1 MTTEGKSHTAC
12 KLLTLFINANN
23 EMLSLFWFHIRR
35 IPHHIINF
43 QSLVITFHWSHLTLL
58 CWGTLVLAGCCL
70 CYRLLVLGVPVLAPL
85 AQQWLRLKREERGGA
100 HISPHTGSRRPN
112 PTRPD
117 TGALNKNKLIPNIY
131 QSLRKLT
138 NTSWAIVKSNTFEQM
153 TEIA

>member
-85 AQQWLRLKREERGGA
+85 AQQWLRLKREERGGGSHLSPYREQETQPDQARHGRSQQKQA
-100 HISPHTGSRRPN
+100 HSKYLSESEKVDKHFLG
-112 PTRPD
+112 D
-117 TGALNKNKLIPNIY
+117 C
-131 QSLRKLT
+131 Q
-138 NTSWAIVKSNTFEQM
+138 E
-153 TEIA
+153 